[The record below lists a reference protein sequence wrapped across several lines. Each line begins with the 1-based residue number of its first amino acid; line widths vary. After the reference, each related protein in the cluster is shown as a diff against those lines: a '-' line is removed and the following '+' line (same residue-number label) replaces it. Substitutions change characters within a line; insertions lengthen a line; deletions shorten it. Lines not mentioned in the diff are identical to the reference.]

1 MDTDFLVFEAPSVTG
16 AVASRRNALRSDDNA
31 TNLLCCACLQRKFF
45 AAYSLI
51 MRRNFLIIGAILCSH
66 LLSVAAHAADQNSP
80 AFEAGITVLLKQ
92 ELAKQAD
99 CANNEPSVCDDSEV
113 VAFLKILGLYQP
125 IEQPLPTYPV
135 SAQRR
140 GVNAV
145 VISELSIGV
154 NGQVEN
160 VSTVECKSG
169 DGDTRLQWKW
179 KIEGELC
186 SSFSRAAAKSH
197 QAAKFPSLAHLN
209 FTEPR
214 TVRWRTSFALE
225 GTDSGELNSQI
236 VDIDETDLRKIN
248 RFIKKTEWDRL
259 SEFTSLKVGEHPLY
273 EYYLGYAAL
282 QAGRK
287 AEGLPHFESFLEQTS
302 GSYFHYGATA
312 SSVLADEYYRLGDY
326 DQVIRFA
333 GEHYNLRRYFGNDQM
348 FSAALV
354 AQSLLFYGSAL
365 TLVKPPRIG
374 EAVMTFQALKDH
386 LSLVEPVAARESL
399 EQMTSQ
405 QLTRLVSQIEALGQ

>member
-1 MDTDFLVFEAPSVTG
+1 
-16 AVASRRNALRSDDNA
+16 
-31 TNLLCCACLQRKFF
+31 
-45 AAYSLI
+45 

-125 IEQPLPTYPV
+125 LEQPLPDYPV
-135 SAQRR
+135 SAQRS
-140 GVNAV
+140 GVNGV
-145 VISELSIGV
+145 VVSELTIGV

-160 VSTVECKSG
+160 VITVECKSG

-179 KIEGELC
+179 EVDGDFCKN
-186 SSFSRAAAKSH
+186 FSRAAAKSH
-197 QAAKFPSLAHLN
+197 RAAKFPSLAHLN

-214 TVRWRTSFALE
+214 TVRWRTAFSIE
-225 GTDSGELNSQI
+225 GTDSSELNSQI
-236 VDIDETDLRKIN
+236 VDLDETDLRKIN

-259 SEFTSLKVGEHPLY
+259 SEFASQKEGEHPLY
-273 EYYLGYAAL
+273 EYYLGYAAI

-287 AEGLPHFESFLEQTS
+287 TEGLPHFERFLEQTS

-312 SSVLADEYYRLGDY
+312 SSVLADEYYRLGNY

-333 GEHYNLRRYFGNDQM
+333 GEHYSLRHYFGNDQM
-348 FSAALV
+348 FSAALA

-374 EAVMTFQALKDH
+374 EAVLTFQALRDH

-405 QLTRLVSQIEALGQ
+405 QLTSLVSQIEALGEQ

>member
-1 MDTDFLVFEAPSVTG
+1 ML
-16 AVASRRNALRSDDNA
+16 AVC
-31 TNLLCCACLQRKFF
+31 LLAVVSSANFF
-45 AAYSLI
+45 IWYLSL
-51 MRRNFLIIGAILCSH
+51 MRRHFLLFTVILCSH
-66 LLSVAAHAADQNSP
+66 LLSVAAQAGGQNSP
-80 AFEAGITVLLKQ
+80 AFEAGITLLLKQ

-99 CANNEPSVCDDSEV
+99 CANNDPSVCDDSEV

-125 IEQPLPTYPV
+125 LEQPLPDYPV
-135 SAQRR
+135 SAQRS
-140 GVNAV
+140 GVNGV
-145 VISELSIGV
+145 VISELTIGV

-179 KIEGELC
+179 EVDGDFCKN
-186 SSFSRAAAKSH
+186 FSRAAAKSH
-197 QAAKFPSLAHLN
+197 RAAKFPSLAHLN

-214 TVRWRTSFALE
+214 TVRWRTAFSIE
-225 GTDSGELNSQI
+225 GTDSSELNSQI
-236 VDIDETDLRKIN
+236 VDLDETDLRKIN

-259 SEFTSLKVGEHPLY
+259 SEFASQKEGEHPLY
-273 EYYLGYAAL
+273 EYYLGYAAI

-287 AEGLPHFESFLEQTS
+287 TEGLPHFESFLEQTS

-312 SSVLADEYYRLGDY
+312 SSVLADEYYRLGNY

-333 GEHYNLRRYFGNDQM
+333 GEHYSLRHYFGNDQM

-374 EAVMTFQALKDH
+374 EAVLTFQALKDH

-405 QLTRLVSQIEALGQ
+405 QLTSLVSQIEALGEQ